1 MYHLNKLMM
10 LMFNRLQGSA
20 DKATQLVTFMRV
32 VMLIIRMEKIR
43 NTHGQY

>member
-1 MYHLNKLMM
+1 
-10 LMFNRLQGSA
+10 MFNRLQGSA